1 MKITSVDVHDLRFP
15 TSSDLSGSDAVH
27 KDPDYSC
34 VYVVLHTDD
43 AAVPAGYGLTF
54 TLGRGNEV
62 VAACVRSLDYHLI
75 GADFDADIV
84 ADMTDAV
91 DHRGFYYRLCQDGQ
105 MRWLGPEKGV
115 VALACGAIMN
125 AVWDIMARRANKPV
139 WLLVAEMEPERL
151 VELIDFKH
159 IADFVSKDE
168 ALALL
173 KRVRPGWE
181 QRVERMKTVGFRAC
195 ECGRG
200 GARARA
206 RGGGEERAARALT
219 RPLTSSLSLSP
230 APRAQTRRRAAGSA
244 TLSTSCARSAASRSR
259 RGTRSSR

>member
-1 MKITSVDVHDLRFP
+1 MKITAVDVHDLRFP

-34 VYVVLHTDD
+34 VYVVLRTDD
-43 AAVPAGYGLTF
+43 DAVPAGYGLTF

-62 VAACVRSLDYHLI
+62 VAACVRALDYHLV

-105 MRWLGPEKGV
+105 LRWLGPEKGV

-125 AVWDIMARRANKPV
+125 AVWDLMARRANKPV

-173 KRVRPGWE
+173 QRVRPGWE

-195 ECGRG
+195 AWARR
-200 GARARA
+200 ARARA
-206 RGGGEERAARALT
+206 RRKGGGARGRAL
-219 RPLTSSLSLSP
+219 
-230 APRAQTRRRAAGSA
+230 
-244 TLSTSCARSAASRSR
+244 
-259 RGTRSSR
+259 

>member
-1 MKITSVDVHDLRFP
+1 M
-15 TSSDLSGSDAVH
+15 H

-34 VYVVLHTDD
+34 VYVVLRTDD

-62 VAACVRSLDYHLI
+62 VAACVRALDYHLV

-105 MRWLGPEKGV
+105 LRWLGPEKGV

-125 AVWDIMARRANKPV
+125 AVWDLMARRANKPV

-159 IADFVSKDE
+159 RR
-168 ALALL
+168 L
-173 KRVRPGWE
+173 RVEGRGARAAPARAPRQE

-195 ECGRG
+195 AWAR
-200 GARARA
+200 RARA
-206 RGGGEERAARALT
+206 RRKGRSARPRALT
-219 RPLTSSLSLSP
+219 RLRASSSLAPLLLARADATSCGWLGYPEHVVRAKCRESL
-230 APRAQTRRRAAGSA
+230 AQGHTFFKMKVGSRDVADDVARNGSA
-244 TLSTSCARSAASRSR
+244 TRSGRTSTS
-259 RGTRSSR
+259 